1 MSPASKEKDINDDP
15 SKDPMW
21 FLITVIM
28 NTEAKKL
35 EKIDWDSVAEKMDIK
50 TKGAAMKRYERLL
63 GTYGLTT
70 SYLAKQGVQSP
81 GPAQGKGAATGGPST
96 SSKKRTP
103 SKRKRAN
110 LEKDDDAENDKA
122 PAPLDDEAG
131 TE

>member
-1 MSPASKEKDINDDP
+1 
-15 SKDPMW
+15 
-21 FLITVIM
+21 
-28 NTEAKKL
+28 
-35 EKIDWDSVAEKMDIK
+35 
-50 TKGAAMKRYERLL
+50 MKRYERLL

-70 SYLAKQGVQSP
+70 SYLTKQGVQSP

-96 SSKKRTP
+96 PSKKRTP

-122 PAPLDDEAG
+122 PVPLGDEAG